1 MGMQDAGTGLKTR
14 LATITSLNQ
23 VFSPSE
29 IPDSINAFPCAIILP
44 GKSDYD
50 PTLSEAANV
59 DVTFRILIL
68 LGKPDQPSAL
78 NTIIE
83 YADPTGTNSV
93 RAAIHADMTLGGN
106 ADTCQVISNSGA
118 GYTVWGGII
127 YLSTEFEIKVYV

>member
-1 MGMQDAGTGLKTR
+1 MGMQDAGDGLKTR

-23 VFSPSE
+23 IFSPSE

-59 DVTFRILIL
+59 DVALRILIL

-106 ADTCQVISNSGA
+106 ADTCQVINNSGA